1 MNEEPIS
8 KRQQAID
15 KLQNDLFEAGMS
27 SRFVNSE
34 EGQYVIKYITEV
46 VSALTN
52 QMINSRLDREEYI
65 ELRAKIDVLRRLK
78 QVLEA
83 KASDTVIARLKQDLD
98 LAQSGE

>member
-1 MNEEPIS
+1 
-8 KRQQAID
+8 
-15 KLQNDLFEAGMS
+15 
-27 SRFVNSE
+27 
-34 EGQYVIKYITEV
+34 

>member
-1 MNEEPIS
+1 MNEEPKS
-8 KRQQAID
+8 KRQQAIE

-34 EGQYVIKYITEV
+34 EGKYVINYITEV

-83 KASDTVIARLKQDLD
+83 KASDAVIARLKADLD
-98 LAQSGE
+98 LAQSEE